1 MCVYIYTYIHIHIYI
16 YACIYMYIYIYAYVL
31 DDNILYHIT
40 LLYCGIWL
48 RTNGVN
54 TNWGHWKSN
63 EF

>member
-1 MCVYIYTYIHIHIYI
+1 
-16 YACIYMYIYIYAYVL
+16 MYIYIYAYVL